1 MKIGFIGLGI
11 MGSRMAA
18 NLQKKGHELVV
29 HNRTKERARPLLDQ
43 GAVWADSPA
52 EVGRRVTVLF
62 TMLSKPDAVAEVA
75 LLGKHSF
82 LETLPPNS
90 TWVDCSTVNPSFSRL
105 MAGEAAERKI
115 RFLDAPVG
123 GSKGPAEQGQ
133 LLFFVGGEKADVDVV
148 RPFLECMGK
157 AVFPVGGHGMGS
169 AMKMV
174 NNVILGQAMVA
185 FSEALVFGE
194 SLGLTQQ
201 TLFDTLSASPVM
213 APFLNFKR
221 QKFEKQDFS
230 VEFPLQWM
238 HKDLHL
244 AMETAFESGAALPA
258 MNVAKE
264 LYALAMREGLAEE
277 DFTAVY
283 KVLNRKKE
291 KQS

>member
-29 HNRTKERARPLLDQ
+29 HNRTKDRANPLLDQ

-52 EVGRRVTVLF
+52 EVGKRVNLLF

-75 LLGKHSF
+75 LLGKHAF
-82 LETLPPNS
+82 LDTLLPNS
-90 TWVDCSTVNPSFSRL
+90 LWVDCSTVNPSFSQL
-105 MAGEAAERKI
+105 MAGEARERKV

-133 LLFFVGGEKADVDVV
+133 LLFFVGGDKTDVDSV
-148 RPFLECMGK
+148 RPLLDCMGK
-157 AVFPVGGHGMGS
+157 AVFHVGGRGMGS

-174 NNVILGQAMVA
+174 NNIILGQAMVA
-185 FSEALVFGE
+185 FAEALAFGE
-194 SLGLTQQ
+194 SLGITKQAM
-201 TLFDTLSASPVM
+201 FDALAASPVT
-213 APFLNFKR
+213 APFLLFKR
-221 QKFEKQDFS
+221 QKFEKNDFS

-244 AMETAFESGAALPA
+244 AMETAFETGAPLPA
-258 MNVAKE
+258 MGVAKE
-264 LYALAMREGLAEE
+264 LYAMALQEGLAEE

-283 KVLNRKKE
+283 KILRKK
-291 KQS
+291 K